1 MKSYVAPR
9 GMQPR
14 FLRASTSGFTITELL
29 VAVAVLSVVLAGVLF
44 AHVFGLSMFQL
55 TKTKLNALDDTRKV
69 ISKMTQE
76 IRACRTTAVGNV
88 KAGKFESLLDGEK
101 QQGTALLIRPSTNA
115 SKFIIY
121 FVNPSDQTFRR
132 TTSTPG
138 SAVIIAESVTNS
150 FVFSARN
157 HSGTVLTNNQNNRV
171 IHANLEFYEPRSHLQ
186 VADYYKVETS
196 VTRRALE

>member
-1 MKSYVAPR
+1 MKSYVVPR
-9 GMQPR
+9 GVKPR
-14 FLRASTSGFTITELL
+14 LPRGSGSGFTITELL
-29 VAVAVLSVVLAGVLF
+29 VAVAILSVVLAGVLF

-55 TKTKLNALDDTRKV
+55 TKAKLNALDDTRKV

-76 IRACRTTAVGNV
+76 IRACRATSIGNV
-88 KAGKFESLLDGEK
+88 KAGEFEALLDSEK
-101 QQGTALLIRPSTNA
+101 QQGTALMIRPSTNA

-150 FVFSARN
+150 LIFSARN

-171 IHANLEFYEPRSHLQ
+171 IHATLECYEPRSHLQ
-186 VADYYKVETS
+186 VADYYKLETS